1 MQAAGKAQSIAAC
14 EPRCAS
20 FRRRVRAGQ
29 SSVGLQLWFH
39 RRWIL
44 LIMLRANDRE
54 VCWSVGMNAEI
65 PHVAVHSLRSQHFGK
80 RVLTGFKWSFR
91 SELDPGFSK
100 LLVSSCDCVLLLRN
114 FAVNGSLDLAH
125 NAVIALWLH
134 AHNMKTVP
142 RQLGAWLFGGFRF
155 FAGLCCLCGRCR
167 LLLSVHRL
175 EIDVDRGQRGMYLVL

>member
-20 FRRRVRAGQ
+20 FRLRVRPGQ
-29 SSVGLQLWFH
+29 SSVGLQLWLH

-91 SELDPGFSK
+91 SDLDPAFSK

-114 FAVNGSLDLAH
+114 FAVNSSLDLAH
-125 NAVIALWLH
+125 NAVIALRPH
-134 AHNMKTVP
+134 AHNMETVP
-142 RQLGAWLFGGFRF
+142 GKLSGGLFAGLRF
-155 FAGLCCLCGRCR
+155 FAGLCCLRGRCR
-167 LLLSVHRL
+167 LLLFVHRL
-175 EIDVDRGQRGMYLVL
+175 EIDVDRGQRGMYL